1 MNGSKVGCRRQQR
14 DKHSKPSQQQI
25 KSGTLQQYTPT
36 HTVTGC
42 PARGRACTAA
52 ATHMQGSTVK
62 ADAVCKRV
70 RTLTAWPLAAALAAA
85 AAAVVPPRL
94 LLAAPLLIVGVVP
107 GGSRV
112 EEVREP
118 PQRTDARG
126 NRHGY
131 SAGLAVERQVEVY
144 KNHGIWGDN
153 RGAEE
158 GVCRG
163 HASQPPIQR
172 RAVGSERPE
181 RLRAQQRNRRR
192 PRKGDRRRIVMW
204 GGSAP
209 FAWRKPAA
217 EQSATMHASVGWPP
231 VQHTSKQ
238 SRTIQDSK
246 PTASCPFCACASSPA
261 ARRRCHWRRRPRPH
275 PERACA
281 PHALP
286 PWPAGQGTGSGMLE

>member
-217 EQSATMHASVGWPP
+217 EQPAHHARQRCLAPSAAHQQTEQNDPRQQTHRFLSFLCLRFFSRRSSSLPLASPP
-231 VQHTSKQ
+231 
-238 SRTIQDSK
+238 
-246 PTASCPFCACASSPA
+246 SPA
-261 ARRRCHWRRRPRPH
+261 SRARLRSARSASL
-275 PERACA
+275 ACRTGNRFR
-281 PHALP
+281 HA
-286 PWPAGQGTGSGMLE
+286 